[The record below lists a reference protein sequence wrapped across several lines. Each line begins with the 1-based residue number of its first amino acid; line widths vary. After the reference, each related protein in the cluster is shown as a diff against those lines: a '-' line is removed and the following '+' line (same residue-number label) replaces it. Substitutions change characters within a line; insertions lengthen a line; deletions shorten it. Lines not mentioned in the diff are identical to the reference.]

1 MAIKKFSG
9 YLKEI
14 QEDVAVN
21 SAGGGAIA
29 GIGVGPAG
37 EPGFKK
43 TKKPSLLRRKKLY
56 TEDKEDGNITFG
68 IPVVIRMLEIAREAL
83 KTDDELH
90 VFVEKI
96 MDLNVKGPLTM
107 KDVEKVFAQY
117 RD

>member
-1 MAIKKFSG
+1 MQIKRFKG
-9 YLKEI
+9 YLEEMN
-14 QEDVAVN
+14 EDVAVN

-29 GIGVGPAG
+29 GLGVGPAG
-37 EPGFKK
+37 EPGIK
-43 TKKPSLLRRKKLY
+43 KKPKMLRRKKLY

-83 KTDDELH
+83 KSDDELH
-90 VFVEKI
+90 VFVEKL

-107 KDVEKVFAQY
+107 KDVEKVFAEY

>member
-1 MAIKKFSG
+1 MQIKKFSSF
-9 YLKEI
+9 LKEI

-37 EPGFKK
+37 EPGVK
-43 TKKPSLLRRKKLY
+43 KKPKILRRKKMY
-56 TEDKEDGNITFG
+56 SEDKEDGHITFG

-83 KTDDELH
+83 KSDDELH

-96 MDLNVKGPLTM
+96 MDLKVDGPLTM